1 MVAVTMKLASI
12 LVGGV
17 LLLAG
22 CSDDDP
28 AVTPIPLPEC
38 PREGYDVCDIRTGS
52 CQAQL
57 RSLAACV
64 YGNDDPP
71 EVPVHVVSEAQFR
84 ASLEEG
90 ASQEGKGRTPADEQ
104 ATAAMERALVDLKL
118 IQPGALSDETRIDDI
133 VRLFVGVYLDAEQGI
148 VVVDRGTSLSSV
160 DSDMLLLHEYIHAL
174 QDVDYEL
181 DDWHEKQGQTSDAVL
196 AARSVTE
203 GEATFYQMRAGAA
216 MLGYDS
222 SNIDFES
229 TFRNLRRDLSDSARE
244 DASPFIASSATFPY
258 GYGAEL
264 ANRAYAKSGQ
274 GFEAELFENVPPTTR
289 EVMRLALYPDDPS
302 YTEREPLEHEAPT
315 PSGSFA
321 LLDEDVLGLWNTR
334 LVLPKEV
341 DTHPDPYWL
350 GVFSDHL
357 WVYADDSGN
366 TAWLWEVQTND
377 PDAMSTILSD
387 LREALPGVTIE
398 TAFGRLYFAGGSDGV
413 PDFLSEA
420 GQAFIEAGNPDP

>member
-1 MVAVTMKLASI
+1 MKLAWL
-12 LVGGV
+12 LVGGALV
-17 LLLAG
+17 LSG
-22 CSDDDP
+22 CSDDEP
-28 AVTPIPLPEC
+28 AFTPVPLPEC
-38 PREGYDVCDIRTGS
+38 PGEGYDVCDIREES

-64 YGNDDPP
+64 YGSDDPP

-84 ASLEEG
+84 AVLEES
-90 ASQEGKGRTPADEQ
+90 AAEEAAERTPTDEQ

-118 IQPGALSDETRIDDI
+118 VQPGALSDETRIDDI

-148 VVVDRGTSLSSV
+148 VIIDRGTSQSSV

-174 QDVDYEL
+174 QDADYSL
-181 DDWHEKQGQTSDAVL
+181 DDWHAKQGQTSDAVL

-229 TFRNLRRDLSDSARE
+229 TFRNLRRDLSDSARK
-244 DASPFIASSATFPY
+244 DASPYIASSATFPY

-264 ANRAYAKSGQ
+264 ANRAFAESGQ

-302 YTEREPLEHEAPT
+302 YSEREPLEHEAPT
-315 PSGSFA
+315 PTGSFA

-334 LVLPKEV
+334 LVLPERV

-357 WVYADDSGN
+357 WVYADESGA

-377 PDAMSTILSD
+377 PDAMSLILSD
-387 LREALPGVTIE
+387 LRDALPGVTIE
-398 TAFGRLYFAGGSDGV
+398 TEFGRLYFAGGSDGI

-420 GQAFIEAGNPDP
+420 GQAFIEAGNPEP